1 MDLEAL
7 DLEASKKKVKALTEP
22 RNAVLVG
29 ANDRPGSWA
38 WRVLRNLKQYEFP
51 RPLYLVNPRRTEI
64 GGDRCYPDFKSLPEP
79 PDHLVVL
86 VPAPGVPEVLR
97 QGAAAGARSA
107 TVFSSGFGEAY
118 NSDAA
123 PLGRELKA
131 VIAET
136 GLAVSGPNCMGN
148 ICAKTRLVTLSEDR
162 PLLLRQGPIALVG
175 QSGGMMIFLNAAL
188 EERGMNAEYLITSGN
203 EAGLG
208 IPDYIAFFS
217 DQPELKVIIV
227 YIEAIADIE
236 KFKAACRMARAAG
249 KAIVAVKLGQS
260 ESGRNAAM
268 AHTASLAG
276 SIEAFDAVAADLG
289 VVRADTLDDAVEMS
303 ELLVHTG
310 APGGRRLGAITLSG
324 AFRGLLY
331 DAAERNGLQFPK
343 LADATLEKLNA
354 ILGVGSLVSNP
365 IDGGFGVLS
374 SDDNYK
380 ASIAALQA
388 DPNIDMI
395 LVQENLPR
403 EPGSDRAERYIH
415 TVEAIVAGGAPKPI
429 AIITPV
435 SHSQSDYSRALRAQV
450 PHVSFLLEVN
460 KSLRAIATVARRDEL
475 ERLATPSNK
484 ITSTPANAAAAA
496 RVRALAKSGAA
507 LDEVESKQLIRAYGI
522 PTPAE
527 MAVQSLD
534 DAVKAARQIGY
545 PVVLKGVAAKLLHKS
560 DAGAVALHLGDDD
573 AVRAAYARITEN
585 VRRAGIESLDA
596 MLVCQQISGGLEL
609 VLGLNRDPEM
619 GLVVMAGSGGV
630 LLELTKDVAFA
641 APPLTRE
648 KARAMI
654 ERTHAAR
661 LMRGY
666 RSSPVLD
673 ADAVIDALIALG
685 RIAEDLADVVQSIDI
700 NPFVV
705 LPRGGFALDA
715 LVVPLVSPPHKGE
728 GVDEFAA
735 RNEFLIPAGER
746 R

>member
-1 MDLEAL
+1 V
-7 DLEASKKKVKALTEP
+7 DLEASKKKVQALTEP

-29 ANDRPGSWA
+29 ANDRPASWA

-51 RPLYLVNPRRTEI
+51 RPLYLVNPRRSEI

-86 VPAPGVPEVLR
+86 VPATGVPEVLR
-97 QGAAAGARSA
+97 SGAAAGARSA

-118 NSDAA
+118 NTDAA

-148 ICAKTRLVTLSEDR
+148 ICVKTRLVTLSEDR
-162 PLLLRQGPIALVG
+162 PLLLREGPIALVG

-208 IPDYIAFFS
+208 IPDYIAFFA

-289 VVRADTLDDAVEMS
+289 IVRADTLDDAVEIS

-343 LADATLEKLNA
+343 LADATLAKLNA

-395 LVQENLPR
+395 LIQENLPR

-429 AIITPV
+429 AIVTPV
-435 SHSQSDYSRALRAQV
+435 SHSQSDYSRALRAKV

-460 KSLRAIATVARRDEL
+460 KSLRAIAGVARRDEL
-475 ERLATPSNK
+475 ERLAGSPARAA
-484 ITSTPANAAAAA
+484 STPAEAAAAA
-496 RVRALAKSGAA
+496 RLRMRAKGRAAA
-507 LDEVESKQLIRAYGI
+507 LDEVESKALIRAYGI

-527 MAVQSLD
+527 IAVQSLD
-534 DAVKAARQIGY
+534 DAVKAARQIGF

-560 DAGAVALHLGDDD
+560 DAGAVALNLADDD
-573 AVRAAYARITEN
+573 AVRAAYARIAEN
-585 VRRAGIESLDA
+585 VRRAGIETLEA
-596 MLVCQQISGGLEL
+596 MLVCQHISGGLEL

-619 GLVVMAGSGGV
+619 GLVVMAGAGGV

-661 LMRGY
+661 LLRGY
-666 RSSPVLD
+666 RSSPARD
-673 ADAVIDALIALG
+673 ADAAIDALLALG

-715 LVVPLVSPPHKGE
+715 LVVPLVSPPPCGE
-728 GVDEFAA
+728 G
-735 RNEFLIPAGER
+735 
-746 R
+746 

>member
-1 MDLEAL
+1 V

-51 RPLYLVNPRRTEI
+51 QPLYLVNPRRTEI

-97 QGAAAGARSA
+97 SGAAAGARSA

-118 NSDAA
+118 NVEAA

-162 PLLLRQGPIALVG
+162 PLLLREGPIALVG

-227 YIEAIADIE
+227 YIEAIGDIE

-289 VVRADTLDDAVEMS
+289 IVRADTLDDAVEIS

-343 LADATLEKLNA
+343 LADATLAKLDA

-395 LVQENLPR
+395 LIQENLPR

-435 SHSQSDYSRALRAQV
+435 SHSQSDYSRALRAKV

-475 ERLATPSNK
+475 ERLASPSNK
-484 ITSTPANAAAAA
+484 ITSTPAEAAAAA
-496 RVRALAKSGAA
+496 RVRALAKSEAA

-527 MAVQSLD
+527 IAVKSPD

-573 AVRAAYARITEN
+573 AVRAAYGRITEN
-585 VRRAGIESLDA
+585 VRRAGTESLDA
-596 MLVCQQISGGLEL
+596 MLVCRQISGGMEL

-661 LMRGY
+661 LIRGY

-673 ADAVIDALIALG
+673 ADAVVDALIALG

-715 LVVPLVSPPHKGE
+715 LVVPLASPPPCGE
-728 GVDEFAA
+728 G
-735 RNEFLIPAGER
+735 
-746 R
+746 

>member
-276 SIEAFDAVAADLG
+276 SIEAFDAVVADLG

-343 LADATLEKLNA
+343 LSDATLEKLNA

-484 ITSTPANAAAAA
+484 ITSTPAEAAAAA

-596 MLVCQQISGGLEL
+596 MLVCQQIGGGLEL

-630 LLELTKDVAFA
+630 LLELTKAAAFA
-641 APPLTRE
+641 VPPITRE

-666 RSSPVLD
+666 RASPVFD
-673 ADAVIDALIALG
+673 MDAVIDALIALG

>member
-51 RPLYLVNPRRTEI
+51 QPLYLVNPRRTEI

-97 QGAAAGARSA
+97 SGAAAGARSA

-118 NSDAA
+118 NTDAA

-162 PLLLRQGPIALVG
+162 PLLLREGPVALVG

-227 YIEAIADIE
+227 YIEAIGDIG

-289 VVRADTLDDAVEMS
+289 IVRADTLDDAVEIT

-310 APGGRRLGAITLSG
+310 TPGGRRLGAITLSG

-395 LVQENLPR
+395 LIQENLPR

-475 ERLATPSNK
+475 ERLAAPSDK
-484 ITSTPANAAAAA
+484 IASTAAEAAAAT
-496 RVRALAKSGAA
+496 RVRTLAKSGAA
-507 LDEVESKQLIRAYGI
+507 LDEVESKALIRAYGI
-522 PTPAE
+522 PTPTE
-527 MAVQSLD
+527 IAVQSAD
-534 DAVKAARQIGY
+534 DAVTAARQIGY
-545 PVVLKGVAAKLLHKS
+545 PVVLKAVAAKLLHKS
-560 DAGAVALHLGDDD
+560 DAGAVALHLADDE
-573 AVRAAYARITEN
+573 AVRAAYARIVDN
-585 VRRAGIESLDA
+585 VRRAGIETLDA

-641 APPLTRE
+641 VPPITRE
-648 KARAMI
+648 KAGAMI

-661 LMRGY
+661 LLRGY

-673 ADAVIDALIALG
+673 ADAAIDALVALG

-715 LVVPLVSPPHKGE
+715 LVVPRAHDSKQS
-728 GVDEFAA
+728 
-735 RNEFLIPAGER
+735 
-746 R
+746 

>member
-7 DLEASKKKVKALTEP
+7 DLEASKKKVQALTEP

-51 RPLYLVNPRRTEI
+51 GPLYLVNPRRTEI
-64 GGDRCYPDFKSLPEP
+64 AGDRCYPDFKSLPEP

-86 VPAPGVPEVLR
+86 VPATGVPEVLR
-97 QGAAAGARSA
+97 SGAAAGARSA

-162 PLLLRQGPIALVG
+162 PLLLREGPIALVG

-289 VVRADTLDDAVEMS
+289 IVRADTLDDAVEIS

-354 ILGVGSLVSNP
+354 VLGVGSLVSNP

-395 LVQENLPR
+395 LIQENLPR

-429 AIITPV
+429 GIITPV

-460 KSLRAIATVARRDEL
+460 KSLRAIASVARRDEL
-475 ERLATPSNK
+475 ERLARSSAK
-484 ITSTPANAAAAA
+484 VASTPAEIAAAA
-496 RVRALAKSGAA
+496 RVRTLAKNGAAA
-507 LDEVESKQLIRAYGI
+507 LDEVESKALIRAYGI

-527 MAVQSLD
+527 IAVQSAD
-534 DAVKAARQIGY
+534 DAVKAARQVGY
-545 PVVLKGVAAKLLHKS
+545 PVVLKAVAAKLLHKS

-573 AVRAAYARITEN
+573 AVRAAYGRIADN
-585 VRRAGIESLDA
+585 VRRAGIATLDA

-619 GLVVMAGSGGV
+619 GLVIMAGSGGV

-661 LMRGY
+661 LIRGY
-666 RSSPVLD
+666 RSSPALD
-673 ADAVIDALIALG
+673 TDAVIDALLALG

-715 LVVPLVSPPHKGE
+715 LFVPRG
-728 GVDEFAA
+728 
-735 RNEFLIPAGER
+735 
-746 R
+746 

>member
-1 MDLEAL
+1 V

-51 RPLYLVNPRRTEI
+51 QPLYLVNPRHTEI

-79 PDHLVVL
+79 PDHLIVL

-97 QGAAAGARSA
+97 SGAAAGARSA

-289 VVRADTLDDAVEMS
+289 IVRADTLDDAVEIS

-395 LVQENLPR
+395 LIQENLPR
-403 EPGSDRAERYIH
+403 ESGSDRAERYIH

-435 SHSQSDYSRALRAQV
+435 SHSQSDYSRALRAKV

-460 KSLRAIATVARRDEL
+460 KSLRAIASVARRDEL
-475 ERLATPSNK
+475 ERLAGSSDK
-484 ITSTPANAAAAA
+484 IASTPAEAAAAA
-496 RVRALAKSGAA
+496 RVRTLTKSGAAA

-527 MAVQSLD
+527 IAVQSPD

-545 PVVLKGVAAKLLHKS
+545 PVVLKAVAAKLLHKS
-560 DAGAVALHLGDDD
+560 DAGAVALHLADDE
-573 AVRAAYARITEN
+573 AVRAAYGRIVGN
-585 VRRAGIESLDA
+585 VRRAGIETLDA

-641 APPLTRE
+641 APPITRD

-661 LMRGY
+661 LIRGY
-666 RSSPVLD
+666 RSSPMLDTDVVLD
-673 ADAVIDALIALG
+673 ALLALG

-715 LVVPLVSPPHKGE
+715 LVVPLVSPPPCGE
-728 GVDEFAA
+728 G
-735 RNEFLIPAGER
+735 
-746 R
+746 

>member
-1 MDLEAL
+1 
-7 DLEASKKKVKALTEP
+7 
-22 RNAVLVG
+22 
-29 ANDRPGSWA
+29 
-38 WRVLRNLKQYEFP
+38 
-51 RPLYLVNPRRTEI
+51 
-64 GGDRCYPDFKSLPEP
+64 
-79 PDHLVVL
+79 
-86 VPAPGVPEVLR
+86 
-97 QGAAAGARSA
+97 
-107 TVFSSGFGEAY
+107 
-118 NSDAA
+118 
-123 PLGRELKA
+123 
-131 VIAET
+131 
-136 GLAVSGPNCMGN
+136 
-148 ICAKTRLVTLSEDR
+148 
-162 PLLLRQGPIALVG
+162 
-175 QSGGMMIFLNAAL
+175 
-188 EERGMNAEYLITSGN
+188 
-203 EAGLG
+203 LG
-208 IPDYIAFFS
+208 I
-217 DQPELKVIIV
+217 
-227 YIEAIADIE
+227 
-236 KFKAACRMARAAG
+236 
-249 KAIVAVKLGQS
+249 
-260 ESGRNAAM
+260 
-268 AHTASLAG
+268 
-276 SIEAFDAVAADLG
+276 
-289 VVRADTLDDAVEMS
+289 VRADTLDDAVEIS

-395 LVQENLPR
+395 LIQENLPR

-435 SHSQSDYSRALRAQV
+435 SHSQSDYSRALRAKV

-460 KSLRAIATVARRDEL
+460 KSLRAIASVARRDEL
-475 ERLATPSNK
+475 ERLAGAAARTAA
-484 ITSTPANAAAAA
+484 TPAETAAAA
-496 RVRALAKSGAA
+496 RVRMLAKNGAAA

-522 PTPAE
+522 PTPME
-527 MAVQSLD
+527 IAVQSPD

-545 PVVLKGVAAKLLHKS
+545 PVVLKAVAAKLLHKS
-560 DAGAVALHLGDDD
+560 DAGAVALHLADDE
-573 AVRAAYARITEN
+573 AVRAAYVRIAEN
-585 VRRAGIESLDA
+585 VRHAGIEALDA
-596 MLVCQQISGGLEL
+596 MLVCQQVSGGLEL

-641 APPLTRE
+641 APAITRD

-661 LMRGY
+661 LIRGY

-673 ADAVIDALIALG
+673 ADAVVDALVALG
-685 RIAEDLADVVQSIDI
+685 RIAEELADVVQSIDI

-715 LVVPLVSPPHKGE
+715 LFVPRADDAKQS
-728 GVDEFAA
+728 
-735 RNEFLIPAGER
+735 
-746 R
+746 

>member
-1 MDLEAL
+1 V

-51 RPLYLVNPRRTEI
+51 QPLYLVNPRRTEI

-118 NSDAA
+118 NTDAA

-148 ICAKTRLVTLSEDR
+148 ICAKNRFVTLSEDR
-162 PLLLRQGPIALVG
+162 PLLLREGPVALVG

-227 YIEAIADIE
+227 YIEAIGDIE

-289 VVRADTLDDAVEMS
+289 IVRADTLDDAVEMS

-343 LADATLEKLNA
+343 LADATLAKLNA

-395 LVQENLPR
+395 LIQENLPR

-460 KSLRAIATVARRDEL
+460 KSLRAIASVARRDEL
-475 ERLATPSNK
+475 ERLARSSAEAA
-484 ITSTPANAAAAA
+484 STPAETAAAT
-496 RVRALAKSGAA
+496 RVRMLAKNGAAA

-522 PTPAE
+522 ATPTE
-527 MAVQSLD
+527 IAVQSPD

-545 PVVLKGVAAKLLHKS
+545 PVVLKAVAAKLLHKS
-560 DAGAVALHLGDDD
+560 DAGAVALHLADDD
-573 AVRAAYARITEN
+573 AVRAAYARIAAN

-596 MLVCQQISGGLEL
+596 MLVCQQVSGGLEL

-619 GLVVMAGSGGV
+619 GLIVMAGSGGV

-648 KARAMI
+648 KAHAMI

-673 ADAVIDALIALG
+673 TDAVIDGLIALG
-685 RIAEDLADVVQSIDI
+685 HIAEDLADVVQSIDI

-715 LVVPLVSPPHKGE
+715 LFVPRVHDSKQS
-728 GVDEFAA
+728 
-735 RNEFLIPAGER
+735 
-746 R
+746 

>member
-1 MDLEAL
+1 V
-7 DLEASKKKVKALTEP
+7 DLEASKKKVQALTEP

-86 VPAPGVPEVLR
+86 VPASGVPEVLR
-97 QGAAAGARSA
+97 SGAAAGARSA

-118 NSDAA
+118 NADAA

-188 EERGMNAEYLITSGN
+188 EERGMSAEYLITSGN
-203 EAGLG
+203 EAGLS

-260 ESGRNAAM
+260 ESGRDAAM

-289 VVRADTLDDAVEMS
+289 IVRADTLDDAVEIS

-395 LVQENLPR
+395 LIQENLPR

-429 AIITPV
+429 AIVTPV
-435 SHSQSDYSRALRAQV
+435 SHSQSDYSRALRAKV

-460 KSLRAIATVARRDEL
+460 KSLRAIASVARRDEL
-475 ERLATPSNK
+475 ERLAGSPARAA
-484 ITSTPANAAAAA
+484 STPAEAGAAA
-496 RVRALAKSGAA
+496 RVRMLAKGRAAA
-507 LDEVESKQLIRAYGI
+507 LDEVESKALIRAYGI
-522 PTPAE
+522 PTPTE
-527 MAVQSLD
+527 IAVQSLD
-534 DAVKAARQIGY
+534 DAVKAAQQIGY
-545 PVVLKGVAAKLLHKS
+545 PVVLKAVAVKLLHKS
-560 DAGAVALHLGDDD
+560 DAGAVALHLIDND
-573 AVRAAYARITEN
+573 AVRAAYARIAEN
-585 VRRAGIESLDA
+585 VRCAGIESLDA

-648 KARAMI
+648 KAHAMI

-661 LMRGY
+661 LIRGY
-666 RSSPVLD
+666 RSWPALD
-673 ADAVIDALIALG
+673 ADAVIDALLALG

-715 LVVPLVSPPHKGE
+715 LVVPRS
-728 GVDEFAA
+728 
-735 RNEFLIPAGER
+735 
-746 R
+746 

>member
-1 MDLEAL
+1 M

-64 GGDRCYPDFKSLPEP
+64 AGDRCYPDFKSLPEP

-86 VPAPGVPEVLR
+86 VPATGVPEVLR
-97 QGAAAGARSA
+97 SGAAAGARSA

-118 NSDAA
+118 NSDAV
-123 PLGRELKA
+123 PLGRELKE

-162 PLLLRQGPIALVG
+162 PLLLREGPIALVG

-260 ESGRNAAM
+260 ESGRDAAM

-289 VVRADTLDDAVEMS
+289 IVRADTLDDAVEMS

-395 LVQENLPR
+395 LIQENLPR

-460 KSLRAIATVARRDEL
+460 KSLRAIASVARRDEL
-475 ERLATPSNK
+475 ECLARSSAK
-484 ITSTPANAAAAA
+484 AASMPAETAAAA
-496 RVRALAKSGAA
+496 RVRMLAKNGAAA
-507 LDEVESKQLIRAYGI
+507 LDEVESKALFRAYGI

-527 MAVQSLD
+527 IAVLSAD

-545 PVVLKGVAAKLLHKS
+545 PVVLKAVAAKLLHKS

-573 AVRAAYARITEN
+573 AVRAAYGRIADN
-585 VRRAGIESLDA
+585 VRRAGIATLDA
-596 MLVCQQISGGLEL
+596 MLVCQQIGGGLEL

-641 APPLTRE
+641 APPMTRD

-654 ERTHAAR
+654 ERTHAAQ

-666 RSSPVLD
+666 RSSPALD
-673 ADAVIDALIALG
+673 TDAVIDALVALG
-685 RIAEDLADVVQSIDI
+685 RIAENLADVVQSIDI
-700 NPFVV
+700 NPFVA

-715 LVVPLVSPPHKGE
+715 LVVPRG
-728 GVDEFAA
+728 
-735 RNEFLIPAGER
+735 
-746 R
+746 

>member
-1 MDLEAL
+1 V

-38 WRVLRNLKQYEFP
+38 WRVLRNIKQYEFP
-51 RPLYLVNPRRTEI
+51 QPLYLVNPRRTEI

-97 QGAAAGARSA
+97 SGAAAGARSA

-118 NSDAA
+118 NNDAA

-131 VIAET
+131 VIAAT

-227 YIEAIADIE
+227 YIEAIGDIE

-276 SIEAFDAVAADLG
+276 SIEAFDAVAADVG
-289 VVRADTLDDAVEMS
+289 IVRADTLDDAVEIS

-395 LVQENLPR
+395 LIQENLPR

-435 SHSQSDYSRALRAQV
+435 SHSQSDFSRALRAQV
-450 PHVSFLLEVN
+450 PHISFLLEVN
-460 KSLRAIATVARRDEL
+460 KSLRAIASVARRDEL
-475 ERLATPSNK
+475 ERLARSSAT
-484 ITSTPANAAAAA
+484 TVSTLAETAAVA
-496 RVRALAKSGAA
+496 RVRMLAKNGAVA
-507 LDEVESKQLIRAYGI
+507 LDEVESKALIRAYGI
-522 PTPAE
+522 ATPTE
-527 MAVQSLD
+527 IAVQSPD
-534 DAVKAARQIGY
+534 DAIKAARQIGY
-545 PVVLKGVAAKLLHKS
+545 PVVLKAVAAKLLHKS
-560 DAGAVALHLGDDD
+560 DAGAVALHLANDD
-573 AVRAAYARITEN
+573 AVSAAYARITEN

-596 MLVCQQISGGLEL
+596 MLVCQQIGGGLEL

-661 LMRGY
+661 LLRGY

-705 LPRGGFALDA
+705 LPRSGFALDA
-715 LVVPLVSPPHKGE
+715 LFVPHVSPPPCGE
-728 GVDEFAA
+728 G
-735 RNEFLIPAGER
+735 
-746 R
+746 

>member
-1 MDLEAL
+1 V

-51 RPLYLVNPRRTEI
+51 QPLYLVNPRRTEI

-118 NSDAA
+118 NTDAA

-162 PLLLRQGPIALVG
+162 PLLLREGPIALVG

-188 EERGMNAEYLITSGN
+188 EERGVSAEYLITSGN

-227 YIEAIADIE
+227 YIEAIGDIE
-236 KFKAACRMARAAG
+236 KFKAACRMARATG

-289 VVRADTLDDAVEMS
+289 IVRADTLDDAVEIS

-310 APGGRRLGAITLSG
+310 APGGHRLGAITLSG

-395 LVQENLPR
+395 LIQENLPR
-403 EPGSDRAERYIH
+403 EPGSDRAELYIH

-460 KSLRAIATVARRDEL
+460 KSLRAIASVARRDEL
-475 ERLATPSNK
+475 ERLASSSERAA
-484 ITSTPANAAAAA
+484 STPAEAAAAA
-496 RVRALAKSGAA
+496 HVRVLAKNGAVA
-507 LDEVESKQLIRAYGI
+507 LDEVESKALIRAYGI
-522 PTPAE
+522 STPTE
-527 MAVQSLD
+527 VAVQSPD

-545 PVVLKGVAAKLLHKS
+545 PVVLKAVAAKLLHKS
-560 DAGAVALHLGDDD
+560 DAGAVALHLADDD
-573 AVRAAYARITEN
+573 AVRAAYARIAAN
-585 VRRAGIESLDA
+585 VRHAGIETLDA
-596 MLVCQQISGGLEL
+596 VLVCQQISGGLEL

-648 KARAMI
+648 KAHAMI

-673 ADAVIDALIALG
+673 TGAVIDALLALG

-715 LVVPLVSPPHKGE
+715 LFVPRAHDSKQ
-728 GVDEFAA
+728 
-735 RNEFLIPAGER
+735 N
-746 R
+746 

>member
-51 RPLYLVNPRRTEI
+51 QPLYLVNPRRTEI

-97 QGAAAGARSA
+97 SGAAAGARSA

-118 NSDAA
+118 NGDAA

-227 YIEAIADIE
+227 YIEAIGDIE

-276 SIEAFDAVAADLG
+276 SIEAFDVVAADLG
-289 VVRADTLDDAVEMS
+289 IVRADTLDDAVEIS

-395 LVQENLPR
+395 LIQENLPR

-435 SHSQSDYSRALRAQV
+435 SHSQSDYSRALRAKV

-460 KSLRAIATVARRDEL
+460 KSLRAIAGVARRDEL
-475 ERLATPSNK
+475 ERLARSPAK
-484 ITSTPANAAAAA
+484 AASTPVEFAAAA
-496 RVRALAKSGAA
+496 RARTLAKNGAAA
-507 LDEVESKQLIRAYGI
+507 LDEVESKALIRAYGI

-527 MAVQSLD
+527 IAAKSPD
-534 DAVKAARQIGY
+534 DAVKAARHIGY

-560 DAGAVALHLGDDD
+560 DAGAVALHLGNDD

-641 APPLTRE
+641 VPPLTRE
-648 KARAMI
+648 KVRAMI

-661 LMRGY
+661 LLRGY

-673 ADAVIDALIALG
+673 TDAVIDALLALG
-685 RIAEDLADVVQSIDI
+685 RIAEDLAHVVQSIDI

-715 LVVPLVSPPHKGE
+715 LFVISPPPCGE
-728 GVDEFAA
+728 G
-735 RNEFLIPAGER
+735 
-746 R
+746 

>member
-1 MDLEAL
+1 V
-7 DLEASKKKVKALTEP
+7 DLEASKRKVKALTEP

-51 RPLYLVNPRRTEI
+51 QPLYLVNPRRSEI

-97 QGAAAGARSA
+97 SGAAAGARSA

-276 SIEAFDAVAADLG
+276 SIEAFDAVAADFG
-289 VVRADTLDDAVEMS
+289 IVRADTLDDAVEIS

-395 LVQENLPR
+395 LIQENLPR

-450 PHVSFLLEVN
+450 PNVSFLLEVN
-460 KSLRAIATVARRDEL
+460 KSLRAIASVARRDEL
-475 ERLATPSNK
+475 EQLVAPSDK
-484 ITSTPANAAAAA
+484 ITSTPAEAAATA
-496 RVRALAKSGAA
+496 RVRTLAKNGAA
-507 LDEVESKQLIRAYGI
+507 LDEVESKALIRAYGI
-522 PTPAE
+522 PTPTE
-527 MAVQSLD
+527 IAVQSPD

-545 PVVLKGVAAKLLHKS
+545 PVVLKAVAAKLLHKS
-560 DAGAVALHLGDDD
+560 DAGAVALHLADDE
-573 AVRAAYARITEN
+573 AVRAAYARIAEN
-585 VRRAGIESLDA
+585 VRHAGIEALEA
-596 MLVCQQISGGLEL
+596 VLVCQQVSGGLEL

-641 APPLTRE
+641 APPITRD

-661 LMRGY
+661 LIRGY

-673 ADAVIDALIALG
+673 ADAVVGALVALG
-685 RIAEDLADVVQSIDI
+685 RIAEDLSDVVQSIDI

-715 LVVPLVSPPHKGE
+715 LFVPRADDAKQS
-728 GVDEFAA
+728 
-735 RNEFLIPAGER
+735 
-746 R
+746 

>member
-1 MDLEAL
+1 V
-7 DLEASKKKVKALTEP
+7 DLEASKRKVKALTEP

-51 RPLYLVNPRRTEI
+51 QPLYLVNPRRSEI

-97 QGAAAGARSA
+97 SGAAAGARSA

-289 VVRADTLDDAVEMS
+289 IVRADTLDDAVEIS

-310 APGGRRLGAITLSG
+310 APSGRRLGAITLSG

-331 DAAERNGLQFPK
+331 DAAERNGLHFPE

-395 LVQENLPR
+395 LIQENLPR

-460 KSLRAIATVARRDEL
+460 KSLRAIASVARRDEL
-475 ERLATPSNK
+475 ERLAHSLAKTAS
-484 ITSTPANAAAAA
+484 TSAEIAAAA
-496 RVRALAKSGAA
+496 RVRTLAKNGAAA

-522 PTPAE
+522 PTPME
-527 MAVQSLD
+527 IAVQSPD

-545 PVVLKGVAAKLLHKS
+545 PVVLKAVAAKLLHKS
-560 DAGAVALHLGDDD
+560 DAGAVALHLADDD
-573 AVRAAYARITEN
+573 AVRAAYARIAEN
-585 VRRAGIESLDA
+585 VRHAGIEALEA
-596 MLVCQQISGGLEL
+596 VLVCQQVSGGLEL

-641 APPLTRE
+641 APPITRD

-661 LMRGY
+661 LIRGY

-673 ADAVIDALIALG
+673 ADAVVGALVALG
-685 RIAEDLADVVQSIDI
+685 RIAEDLSDVVQSIDI

-715 LVVPLVSPPHKGE
+715 LFVPRADDAKQS
-728 GVDEFAA
+728 
-735 RNEFLIPAGER
+735 
-746 R
+746 